1 MALIIILSYKWLV
14 AKNTMWRFIL
24 WISILLASKI
34 HGGFSEVVDCFDQ
47 KESCV
52 CNESEAVCEFKLEI
66 EELQTFTSYV
76 VTDNDLLTRGT
87 PGDTYF
93 LNETG
98 YHPAVPDDEAL
109 PEVGSCYLRGTLVND
124 KDFTEQSCSIPMTVD
139 GVSYRRYIA
148 VNGRIPGPTLI
159 VTEDQLVKVTV
170 MNGLTSEAITI
181 HWHGMHQKGTPWM
194 DGVGFIS
201 QYPIGPGETFD
212 YIFKATPAGTHWY
225 HSHVGAQRTD
235 GLFGALVVQEKN
247 NFFRDVV
254 TPKVISNRSEPGQT
268 IFDNPSRYTLTL
280 LDWQREASLDL
291 FVKIH
296 STLGF
301 YPQISLGNV
310 PTNRDSLY
318 NPRTTSSDGVEVGP
332 VPYWSG
338 LINGRGRMNDSI
350 RTPLSIFNVSRDSM
364 YRFRII
370 GAQSLYAYKFSI
382 DSHKLRV
389 IATDG
394 HFIEPVEVDYII
406 VHSGERYDF
415 ILESYEDK
423 SGDAFWIR
431 AKTLENQQQ
440 NREHSARAILIY
452 RNAANDVTDWRN
464 GYSQINSPDRNC
476 DSRSKCVVLNCP
488 FKDYVNSTNQTCIH
502 LTQLRALFPVSDDKL
517 PKFGSTPD
525 CPDCLQFFN
534 FGFEGKNFTS
544 AINGKNFELPV
555 VAYQTSCGQYDRDQA
570 DSEIDTCSKC
580 SPEASSDCK
589 CINVVQIANK
599 QKTGK
604 DPKTIIMVF
613 SAVGDM
619 PSGLDNFSH
628 PIHLHGHS
636 FHVLYIGHGEY
647 DSTGKLIDNS
657 PDVDCGDLLCRN
669 PTWGNDTMPMD
680 VVREAVG
687 REGRIKNTA
696 ILKDTVIVPAGGYV
710 VIAFQADNPGYWFL
724 HCHIEVHQLEGMGVM
739 IEEYP
744 SDKHPKPPSEI
755 NNQGNFRWNTE
766 DYNKF
771 VKKGETC
778 KGEVTKRIALIVGLS
793 AGGLVIIILIIFLC
807 ICCCIKKRCCKP
819 KIVV

>member
-1 MALIIILSYKWLV
+1 MIV
-14 AKNTMWRFIL
+14 N
-24 WISILLASKI
+24 
-34 HGGFSEVVDCFDQ
+34 CFDQ
-47 KESCV
+47 QESCV
-52 CNESEAVCEFKLEI
+52 CNENEAVCEFKLEI

-76 VTDNDLLTRGT
+76 VIDNDLLTRGT

-93 LNETG
+93 LDETG
-98 YHPAVPDDEAL
+98 YHPAVPDVEGL
-109 PEVGSCYLRGTLVND
+109 PEVGNCYLRGTLVND
-124 KDFTEQSCSIPMTVD
+124 EDFKQGNCSIPMTVD

-170 MNGLTSEAITI
+170 MNRLTSEAITI

-201 QYPIGPGETFD
+201 QYPIGPGATFD
-212 YIFKATPAGTHWY
+212 YIFNATPAGTHWY

-235 GLFGALVVQEKN
+235 GLFGALVVREKN

-254 TPKVISNRSEPGQT
+254 TPKVISNRAETGQA
-268 IFDNPSRYTLTL
+268 ILDNPSRYTLTL

-301 YPQISLGNV
+301 YPNKSIGQV

-338 LINGRGRMNDSI
+338 LINGRGRMNNSI
-350 RTPLSIFNVSRDSM
+350 RTPLSIFNVTRDST

-415 ILESYEDK
+415 ILETYDDDRINGNE
-423 SGDAFWIR
+423 FWIR
-431 AKTLENQQQ
+431 ATTLETQQY
-440 NREHSARAILIY
+440 REHSARAILTHQISSI
-452 RNAANDVTDWRN
+452 RPVNWRDA
-464 GYSQINSPDRNC
+464 YSGVRSSDHNC
-476 DSRSKCVVLNCP
+476 GSERQCYVLNCP
-488 FKDYVNSTNQTCIH
+488 FKDYEYVKNQTCIH
-502 LTQLRALFPVSDDKL
+502 LTELRALFPVSSDKL

-534 FGFEGKNFTS
+534 FGFEGDSFTS
-544 AINGKNFELPV
+544 AINGKNFELPA

-589 CINVVQIANK
+589 CINVVQIVNSEAFR
-599 QKTGK
+599 TGRE
-604 DPKTIIMVF
+604 PKTIVMVL
-613 SAVGDM
+613 SAVGDKE
-619 PSGLDNFSH
+619 SRLNDFAH

-647 DSTGKLIDNS
+647 NSTGKLIDNS
-657 PDVDCGDLLCRN
+657 PDVDCGDNLCMN
-669 PTWGNDTMPMD
+669 PTWDNDTIPMD
-680 VVREAVG
+680 VINEVTG
-687 REGRIKNTA
+687 DGGRIRNTA

-744 SDKHPKPPSEI
+744 SDQHPKPPSGI
-755 NNQGNFRWNTE
+755 NNQGHFQWNISN
-766 DYNKF
+766 YNEH
-771 VKKGETC
+771 VKKAETC
-778 KGEVTKRIALIVGLS
+778 SSGSR
-793 AGGLVIIILIIFLC
+793 
-807 ICCCIKKRCCKP
+807 
-819 KIVV
+819 KIVMISLLSVCVYISTIV